1 MHGLETMAA
10 LNAQAVERERA
21 AKPAPAAVPAWGRQ
35 GIIVKQFLRGL
46 ITQDEMVGK
55 LLMLAAVD
63 AEVDPA
69 VLALEMIG
77 AFPPSG
83 TLSTGAVLAREL
95 ETQAS
100 IRKLRP

>member
-10 LNAQAVERERA
+10 LNAQAVAR
-21 AKPAPAAVPAWGRQ
+21 AKPATPAWGRQ